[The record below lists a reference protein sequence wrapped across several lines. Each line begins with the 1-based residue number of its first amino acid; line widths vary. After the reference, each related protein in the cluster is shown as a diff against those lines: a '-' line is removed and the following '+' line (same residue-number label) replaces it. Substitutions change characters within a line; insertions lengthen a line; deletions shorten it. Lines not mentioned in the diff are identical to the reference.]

1 MQATIANPDTMP
13 ATAVTPVEAAWL
25 TELSAKTINATI
37 DRGEL
42 KGVKRGRVAR
52 KRVRNLGTADVL
64 YLMLRKEVAATLSAS
79 AKREL
84 YQRLTEAR
92 LEVLSDSNS
101 PIGGRCDGEIQL
113 AGGVIRIELKSACSR
128 LEKRWRV
135 LRNAA
140 QIVVSDPTIRG
151 GEPVIRG
158 TRVPVYMIADLVKQG
173 AGFPEILED
182 YPSLDAQ
189 MIQAALAYAQTKPKR
204 GRPSKVPWADLKRA
218 S

>member
-1 MQATIANPDTMP
+1 MP
-13 ATAVTPVEAAWL
+13 ATLTNPDNERAIAVTPVEAAWL
-25 TELSAKTINATI
+25 TELSPKTINATI

-42 KGVKRGRVAR
+42 KAVKSRGARKKRGR
-52 KRVRNLGTADVL
+52 NLGPADVL
-64 YLMLRKEVAATLSAS
+64 YLMLRKELAAVLSAS

-92 LEVLSDSNS
+92 LDVLSDWKS
-101 PIGGRCDGEIQL
+101 PNGGQCDDEIQL

-128 LEKRWRV
+128 LANRWRA
-135 LRNAA
+135 LRNATQMIA
-140 QIVVSDPTIRG
+140 SDPTIRG

-173 AGFPEILED
+173 ADFPEILED

-189 MIQAALAYAQTKPKR
+189 MIQAALAYVQTNPKR
-204 GRPSKVPWADLKRA
+204 GRPSKAPWTNLKRA

>member
-1 MQATIANPDTMP
+1 MPTIGNPENAP
-13 ATAVTPVEAAWL
+13 AGSVTPVEAAWL
-25 TELSAKTINATI
+25 TELSPKTINATI

-42 KGVKRGRVAR
+42 KAVKRRGGTK
-52 KRVRNLGTADVL
+52 KRSRNLGAADVL
-64 YLMLRKEVAATLSAS
+64 YLMLRKELASVLSAS

-84 YQRLTEAR
+84 YQRLTKAR
-92 LEVLSDSNS
+92 LGVLSDWKS
-101 PIGGRCDGEIQL
+101 PSGQQCDVEIQL

-128 LEKRWRV
+128 LAKRWRA
-135 LRNAA
+135 LRNAT
-140 QIVVSDPTIRG
+140 QMVISDPTIRG

-173 AGFPEILED
+173 AGLREILED

-189 MIQAALAYAQTKPKR
+189 MIQAALAYAQTNPKR
-204 GRPSKVPWADLKRA
+204 GRPSKAAWTNLKRA